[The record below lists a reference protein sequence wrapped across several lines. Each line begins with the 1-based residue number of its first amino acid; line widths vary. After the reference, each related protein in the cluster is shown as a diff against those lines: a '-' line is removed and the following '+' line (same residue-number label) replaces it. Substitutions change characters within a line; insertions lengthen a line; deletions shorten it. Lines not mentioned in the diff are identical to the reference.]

1 MIFRK
6 DLSGVLI
13 MLFQVTIEINNNQEI
28 KYLFFF
34 FFFTILNMRMGS
46 FFLSNCLFL
55 ILISTFLRKMNY
67 STLREKIYVV
77 HKQNKQIFLTL
88 FF

>member
-34 FFFTILNMRMGS
+34 FFYYFKYENGQ
-46 FFLSNCLFL
+46 FFFKQLSLFL
-55 ILISTFLRKMNY
+55 FNFDIFKKDELLY
-67 STLREKIYVV
+67 S
-77 HKQNKQIFLTL
+77 
-88 FF
+88 

>member
-34 FFFTILNMRMGS
+34 FFTILNMRMGS
-46 FFLSNCLFL
+46 FFLSNCLFFF
-55 ILISTFLRKMNY
+55 LISTFLRKMNY

-77 HKQNKQIFLTL
+77 HKQNKQFFLTL

>member
-34 FFFTILNMRMGS
+34 FYYFKYENGQFFFKQWS
-46 FFLSNCLFL
+46 LFL
-55 ILISTFLRKMNY
+55 FNFDIFKKDELLY
-67 STLREKIYVV
+67 S
-77 HKQNKQIFLTL
+77 
-88 FF
+88 